1 MNESGFR
8 VLEQLDRIAA
18 AHHATVAQV
27 ALAWIMAR
35 PSITSAI
42 ASATSVEQVR
52 ELLGSVDLQ
61 LTAEEIEALN
71 RVSA

>member
-1 MNESGFR
+1 MNERGFR

-18 AHHATVAQV
+18 AHHATIAQV

-61 LTAEEIEALN
+61 LTAEEIEVLN

>member
-1 MNESGFR
+1 MNERGFR
-8 VLEQLDRIAA
+8 VLEQLDRIAG
-18 AHHATVAQV
+18 AHHATLAQV

-42 ASATSVEQVR
+42 ASATSVEQAR

>member
-1 MNESGFR
+1 MNERGFR
-8 VLEQLDRIAA
+8 ILEQLDRIAA
-18 AHHATVAQV
+18 AHHATLAQV

-35 PSITSAI
+35 PSTTSAI

>member
-1 MNESGFR
+1 MNERGFR
-8 VLEQLDRIAA
+8 VLEQLDRIAG
-18 AHHATVAQV
+18 AHHATLAQV

-52 ELLGSVDLQ
+52 ELLGSVDFQ